1 MRDFTRMKEKRHSR
15 KKKQRGQRCQYT
27 ERAGH
32 TREQEATI
40 KDYSRKWRKH
50 RGKQSQG
57 AHPTYL
63 CTNDTIWNKYHIFKY
78 LRVINQANELL
89 NKIFCLSSLKNT
101 ELIFIICGFW
111 VFKFASSLKF
121 ICNPQISISALSWSF
136 TYIELWTFKVAQS
149 AYFQLRLNKATLCL
163 LLKKTEI

>member
-1 MRDFTRMKEKRHSR
+1 M
-15 KKKQRGQRCQYT
+15 CQNVC
-27 ERAGH
+27 
-32 TREQEATI
+32 I
-40 KDYSRKWRKH
+40 KGVSHKIWPASQFCPGLALRVWRLWGWVRVKLKP
-50 RGKQSQG
+50 R
-57 AHPTYL
+57 
-63 CTNDTIWNKYHIFKY
+63 YHMSKY